1 MAALETE
8 VVAAELRRTSH
19 GTVVQEAVAVAFIER
34 DNESQGN
41 EARSSLHT
49 CAGSDAVAPP
59 SQLELPGSPPR
70 PLSQQTLPASAIN
83 YSAAASVGSVAA
95 NQAMAHEITEVF
107 TPKTACAPAPVE
119 TPSTVP
125 QATPFTPDGPGAA
138 TSPVGVTDTQ
148 DLPEKAAEEAK
159 TSDIN
164 TAEAAD
170 SSGKDTD
177 LKGADVGSPTI
188 PALPGSPSL
197 KDLPKVAAGAAK
209 QAGQAYIE
217 AGIEARSTVN
227 SLTAALLNKRGAPIT
242 LTLDRIVTAIF
253 FIILAFQLLLLLI
266 FTPSFF
272 RLAYCLLRGLLI
284 GLGLSFLFYYNKK
297 AKTEANELLSVNL
310 GMKGLCLVSGGLP
323 SWVKMSHT
331 EKLEWLNSLIV
342 EVWPYVDKGLCN
354 MIKEITAQVMPG
366 VLKTL
371 PAGLGGIVKSI
382 GFKHLTFGDAPFR
395 VESMWVGADEK
406 DSLVLELAVK
416 WCGDPNI
423 TLAIEIP
430 GGQKLCPR
438 VMDISFVAQ
447 VRVMLH
453 PLVPRIPGFV
463 AMMATVPKPPLIK
476 YRLDFGKAMGGSMAP
491 AAVTPVI
498 NYFLRDMITKMLVWP
513 QRLVVPVLQETEQD
527 KVEIQRLM
535 RRHRGVLRICVESAK
550 ELKPDSWGSND
561 VLVELTTD
569 SEFYEATSIRRAKP
583 VLDAEGKVMEHI
595 GESVSWNDYIFL
607 LIQEPKN
614 QLMWL
619 EMFDIDRLRPS
630 KLLTGQVSQV
640 FNGRHLMGRSLIKL
654 AEVCRAGKEGYGMT
668 AHLGRGEWGSPGG
681 PGKGRGKVKLNMTY
695 WPFESFTKY
704 DVENAMMGIVTVRV
718 LKVWGLAVA
727 GDRLSAFV
735 RITSSAKGSREKRT
749 STKTWTRR
757 GHILMLKREMERL
770 KVARERD
777 VREGR
782 SKEAERKAKYI
793 EALNDAVQGN
803 KKRARLTVDLD
814 YALDSHALHAIY
826 HVKLT
831 DFIKIKV
838 LTSSLLSADECLGRL
853 DVPVSDI
860 VTAYDFNP
868 ITGQREYGLHRK
880 RWEEYNP
887 EQPDRTI
894 DQMERGLVLEEGEG
908 ARIWVEMRWVP
919 CIQAMGLAT
928 QDDGAA
934 PDPAD
939 PGTETAEDVPPAT
952 N

>member
-1 MAALETE
+1 MAAFETE
-8 VVAAELRRTSH
+8 VVAAELRRTSG
-19 GTVVQEAVAVAFIER
+19 GTVVQEAVGVGFFER
-34 DNESQGN
+34 VDESHGN

-49 CAGSDAVAPP
+49 CAGSDAVAPA
-59 SQLELPGSPPR
+59 SQLEPPGSPPK
-70 PLSQQTLPASAIN
+70 PLSPQAFPSSAMS
-83 YSAAASVGSVAA
+83 YSAAASVGSMAT
-95 NQAMAHEITEVF
+95 NQAMATEITEVF
-107 TPKTACAPAPVE
+107 TPKTASVPAPVE

-125 QATPFTPDGPGAA
+125 QPTPFTPDGLGAA
-138 TSPVGVTDTQ
+138 ISPVGVTDTPV
-148 DLPEKAAEEAK
+148 LPDKAAKEANALYSK
-159 TSDIN
+159 
-164 TAEAAD
+164 TAEAVD
-170 SSGKDTD
+170 SSGNDTD

-188 PALPGSPSL
+188 PALAESPSL
-197 KDLPKVAAGAAK
+197 KDLPKVAANAAK
-209 QAGQAYIE
+209 QAGKAYIE

-227 SLTAALLNKRGAPIT
+227 SLKAAFLGKPGPPIT
-242 LTLDRIVTAIF
+242 LTVDRIVTVVF
-253 FIILAFQLLLLLI
+253 FVFLAFQLLLLLI
-266 FTPSFF
+266 FMPSFF

-297 AKTEANELLSVNL
+297 AKTEANEVLSVNL
-310 GMKGLCLVSGGLP
+310 GMKGLCLVAGALP
-323 SWVKMSHT
+323 SWIKMSHT
-331 EKLEWLNSLIV
+331 EKLEWLNRLIV
-342 EVWPYVDKGLCN
+342 EVWPYVDKGMCT

-406 DSLVLELAVK
+406 DSLVLELSVK

-463 AMMATVPKPPLIK
+463 ALMATVPKPPLIK

-498 NYFLRDMITKMLVWP
+498 NYFMRDIITKMLVWP

-561 VLVELTTD
+561 VMVELTTD
-569 SEFYEATSIRRAKP
+569 SEHYETTSIRRAKP
-583 VLDAEGKVMEHI
+583 VLDADGKVMEHI

-619 EMFDIDRLRPS
+619 ELFDIDRLRPS

-640 FNGRHLMGRSLIKL
+640 VNGRQLMGRSLIKL
-654 AEVCRAGKEGYGMT
+654 AEVCRAGKEGLGIT

-681 PGKGRGKVKLNMTY
+681 PGKGRGKVKLSLTY

-704 DVENAMMGIVTVRV
+704 DTENAMMGIVTVRV
-718 LKVWGLAVA
+718 LKVWGLATV
-727 GDRLSAFV
+727 GDKLSAFV
-735 RITSSAKGSREKRT
+735 RITSSARGSREKRT
-749 STKTWTRR
+749 TTKTWTRR
-757 GHILMLKREMERL
+757 GHVLMLRREMDRL
-770 KVARERD
+770 KIARERD
-777 VREGR
+777 EREGR
-782 SKEAERKAKYI
+782 SKEAERKAKFI

-803 KKRARLTVDLD
+803 NKRARLTVDLD
-814 YALDSHALHAIY
+814 YTLDSHAMHAVY

-831 DFIKIKV
+831 DYVKIKV
-838 LTSSLLSADECLGRL
+838 ITSSLLGEECLGRL

-868 ITGQREYGLHRK
+868 ITGQREHGLHRK

-908 ARIWVEMRWVP
+908 ARIWLEMRWVP
-919 CIQAMGLAT
+919 CIQVRRGQVRNEVWLPT
-928 QDDGAA
+928 
-934 PDPAD
+934 
-939 PGTETAEDVPPAT
+939 
-952 N
+952 